1 METLQES
8 AQISNQQ
15 QSPNINPQISKPSFT
30 SSNQNSHTQIASNA
44 SDTTSQSV
52 DNPTVDTTE
61 STLSQTEISPLLKE
75 QLKFCSNVLRSLKRH
90 KDSSPFFQPVDPVAL
105 QIPDY
110 LEVIKH
116 PMDFGTIGTKLS
128 NHQYHN
134 VEEFNN
140 DVKLVFSNCYTYNK
154 PETIVNNMGK
164 NLEKVYD
171 NLMRKLPTQLAPKK
185 VPTEPQTPVDE
196 PGRPRRS
203 SIKRRSESPTFNDSK
218 QSRYRDMKKRKP
230 TPQIEDLKFCNTI
243 LRELTRK
250 QNLSVVWPFL
260 QPVDPITL
268 GIPDYYNVIKH
279 PMDIS
284 LIRHKMES
292 KQYNAAEEFES
303 DFRLMCNNCYVYNA
317 PDSDVVNLCRALEN
331 QFNEKWNSRP
341 SRTRTFSQTP
351 SPKSKSRHRESFLD
365 DEEIDV
371 RVIALTKQVQAI
383 QSEIAD
389 LLALKTG
396 KKNNIGRSGSPSTKK
411 GQRKKKDEMR
421 SMTFEEKRQ
430 LSLDINDLPPEKLGK
445 VVEIIHT
452 SMPQLRDSTD
462 SDEIELD
469 IDSLDLK
476 ALHALS
482 KYVKQCKKVKMN
494 GSKITGT
501 TIDRSM
507 GGSSSSDESSG
518 DE

>member
-1 METLQES
+1 METFQES
-8 AQISNQQ
+8 DQISNQR
-15 QSPNINPQISKPSFT
+15 QSSNINPQISKSSFT
-30 SSNQNSHTQIASNA
+30 LSNQNSYTR
-44 SDTTSQSV
+44 TTSSTNNDAFQSV
-52 DNPTVDTTE
+52 NNSITDTSE
-61 STLSQTEISPLLKE
+61 STLSRPELSSLLKE
-75 QLKFCSNVLRSLKRH
+75 QLKFCSHLLRSLKRH
-90 KDSSPFFQPVDPVAL
+90 KDSSPFIQPVDPIAL

-110 LEVIKH
+110 SEVIKH
-116 PMDFGTIGTKLS
+116 PMDFETIGNKLS
-128 NHQYHN
+128 NHQYHS
-134 VEEFNN
+134 VEEFDN
-140 DVKLVFSNCYTYNK
+140 DMKLLFSNCYTYNK
-154 PETIVNNMGK
+154 PETIVHNMGK

-171 NLMRKLPTQLAPKK
+171 NLMRKLPIQLTPKK
-185 VPTEPQTPVDE
+185 VPTEPQTSIDE
-196 PGRPRRS
+196 PSRPRRS

-218 QSRYRDMKKRKP
+218 QSRYRDMKKKKS
-230 TPQIEDLKFCNTI
+230 TPQIEDFKFCNTI

-260 QPVDPITL
+260 QPVDPIAL

-284 LIRHKMES
+284 LIKHKMES

-303 DFRLMCNNCYVYNA
+303 DFRLMFNNCYVYNA
-317 PDSDVVNLCRALEN
+317 PDSDVVKLCRVLEN
-331 QFNEKWNSRP
+331 QFNEKWNLRP

-351 SPKSKSRHRESFLD
+351 SPKSKSRHRESCLD

-371 RVIALTKQVQAI
+371 RVIALTKQVQII

-389 LLALKTG
+389 LLALKAG
-396 KKNNIGRSGSPSTKK
+396 KKSGIGRTGSPGKKK

-430 LSLDINDLPPEKLGK
+430 LSLNINDLPPEKLGK

-482 KYVKQCKKVKMN
+482 KYVNQCKKAKTS

-507 GGSSSSDESSG
+507 GDSSSSDESSG